1 MDKSYLIVREG
12 TNPTEYQAGQKVK
25 MEKIS
30 VSEDDGLVSGAPAK
44 GSGQAYK
51 PWFSYET
58 GFAGCTCDTFE
69 KGEITYCRHIIGLFE
84 GLSKKQEKYG
94 TLFLEARDKNE
105 MFASFKTDSGY
116 ISTGCDAV
124 DDMLGGGIP
133 RGVVTLLGGPTKV
146 GKTFFCGQMSFKTC
160 MDKGRVLYIDSVL
173 GDTPILVKKNNH
185 IHIIPIE
192 DFSWAED
199 SHYREVK
206 DVDVWTDGGWQPI
219 KYIYKHKVKK
229 TMYRI
234 LTTKGFVETTEDH
247 SFVVDGKEVSPKDF
261 KVGDNV
267 EMVNYQLDGKNK
279 VPEDLAWVFGLF
291 AADGSA
297 NFRDIVLDTGNLSL
311 RHTWSICNTDIVLL
325 ERAQEIL
332 YKYGLVTEIHKYPHP
347 GVNKLASKYEL
358 KKFGNLRMLAYWFNK
373 AQSHKYKRKIVP
385 SFILNGD
392 IDSQKAFLD
401 GYMAGDGHYYEN
413 RLSFCSKDKSLMD
426 GLCKILSRLGYDY
439 ILYTRDDKP
448 NIVQLSTR
456 GKSRK
461 NLLPEEIR
469 KIETYEIDDY
479 VYDIETANHHFCGGI
494 GSILLHNTEHMLR
507 RKENF
512 EQLEKLMTNRW
523 KYKGKIKGFYPM
535 QQHNLYEVGK
545 LFGIYIYVP
554 KGSERKLIPII
565 KKEYNKYS
573 EIPIFKI
580 AKSKD
585 VDLIIFDGLTQL
597 FKSAGVTTSSSQNL
611 IGRGEIINL
620 IFESFEGIAGELDVG
635 FVLTSHSSRDNRYFN
650 LYEDIMDKQVTEKN
664 IGVWG
669 GSSLFFNVKHFIQIE
684 DCTADYCKGRNIKH
698 VMRRLYP
705 FRRSTHVDVAF
716 LDDFG
721 FASL

>member
-1 MDKSYLIVREG
+1 MDTSYLFVREG

-94 TLFLEARDKNE
+94 IVFLEARDKNE

-160 MDKGRVLYIDSVL
+160 MDKGRVLYID
-173 GDTPILVKKNNH
+173 
-185 IHIIPIE
+185 
-192 DFSWAED
+192 
-199 SHYREVK
+199 
-206 DVDVWTDGGWQPI
+206 
-219 KYIYKHKVKK
+219 
-229 TMYRI
+229 
-234 LTTKGFVETTEDH
+234 
-247 SFVVDGKEVSPKDF
+247 
-261 KVGDNV
+261 
-267 EMVNYQLDGKNK
+267 
-279 VPEDLAWVFGLF
+279 
-291 AADGSA
+291 
-297 NFRDIVLDTGNLSL
+297 
-311 RHTWSICNTDIVLL
+311 
-325 ERAQEIL
+325 
-332 YKYGLVTEIHKYPHP
+332 
-347 GVNKLASKYEL
+347 
-358 KKFGNLRMLAYWFNK
+358 
-373 AQSHKYKRKIVP
+373 
-385 SFILNGD
+385 
-392 IDSQKAFLD
+392 
-401 GYMAGDGHYYEN
+401 
-413 RLSFCSKDKSLMD
+413 
-426 GLCKILSRLGYDY
+426 
-439 ILYTRDDKP
+439 
-448 NIVQLSTR
+448 
-456 GKSRK
+456 
-461 NLLPEEIR
+461 
-469 KIETYEIDDY
+469 
-479 VYDIETANHHFCGGI
+479 
-494 GSILLHNTEHMLR
+494 TEHMLR

-523 KYKGKIKGFYPM
+523 KYKKKIKGFYPM

-684 DCTADYCKGRNIKH
+684 DCTADHCKGRNIKH
-698 VMRRLYP
+698 IMRRLYP
-705 FRRSTHVDVAF
+705 FRRSTHVDVEF
-716 LDDFG
+716 LDDWG
-721 FASL
+721 FQSL